1 MFLCWNSVLVPCFT
15 QDLSPEC
22 VASVAAVDYATLQVE
37 QCKVE
42 EVEEKI
48 RMLTEKH
55 ATKEEFISRKAK

>member
-1 MFLCWNSVLVPCFT
+1 MVPCFA

-22 VASVAAVDYATLQVE
+22 VASVFICGTCNGATVQVE